1 MTINRRGHLE
11 RTIVALDIGT
21 TKICTL
27 VAEVGPGPDNLM
39 RIVGVGT
46 VPSKGIRKGV
56 VVNVGEVTAAI
67 KESLHKAERTSGYE
81 IASAYVGLA
90 GSHVDAVNSRGVVA
104 ISRGEKG
111 IRPVDVERALEAAR
125 AIDIPHNRE
134 TLHIIPR
141 SFTVDGADGVRDPI
155 GMQAYRLEVEA
166 HIVTGST
173 SSIRNLIKCVQNA
186 GIQIDALVLEPL
198 ASGEAV
204 LTDMEREMG
213 VVVVDIGGG
222 TTDIAIF
229 IEGTIWHAVVLPNG
243 GEQITNDIAIGLRT
257 PFDSA
262 EEVKLKYGHALP
274 DSVMPEELVEVTM
287 FGEDGMQAFPRQF
300 LAEIIEART
309 EEILEMVLK
318 EIKRSGYDGLLPAGI
333 VLSGG
338 TSELP
343 GIRELARDILGLPA
357 RTGMPQNLRGLVDT
371 LQSPAF
377 ATSVGLLEW
386 GFKHDIPIGTRQS
399 SEVGMKMPAWLK
411 AFLPR

>member
-1 MTINRRGHLE
+1 ME

-21 TKICTL
+21 TKVCAL
-27 VAEVGPGPDNLM
+27 VAEVGPPPDNLM

-46 VPSKGIRKGV
+46 VPSKGLRKGV
-56 VVNVGEVTAAI
+56 VVNVGEVSTAITEA
-67 KESLHKAERTSGYE
+67 LHKAERTSGYD

-90 GSHVDAVNSRGVVA
+90 GSHVDSVNSHGVVA

-134 TLHIIPR
+134 ILHIIPR

-186 GIQIDALVLEPL
+186 GLQIDALVLEPL
-198 ASGEAV
+198 ASGETV
-204 LTDMEREMG
+204 LTEIEREMG
-213 VVVVDIGGG
+213 VVLIDIGGG

-229 IEGTIWHAVVLPNG
+229 IEGSIWHAVVLPIG
-243 GEQITNDIAIGLRT
+243 GEQITNDVAIGLRT
-257 PFDSA
+257 PFDAA
-262 EEVKLKYGHALP
+262 EQIKLKYGHALP
-274 DSVMPEELVEVTM
+274 EMVMPEERVEVTT
-287 FGEDGMQAFPRQF
+287 FGGDGVSEVSREF

-309 EEILEMVLK
+309 EEILEIVLK
-318 EIKRSGYDGLLPAGI
+318 EIKRSGYDGLLPAGV
-333 VLSGG
+333 VLTGG

-343 GIRELARDILGLPA
+343 GIRELARDVLGLPA
-357 RTGMPQNLRGLVDT
+357 RTGTPQNLRGLVDT

-386 GFKHDIPIGTRQS
+386 GIKHDDQPTARHSAESGLKIPS
-399 SEVGMKMPAWLK
+399 WLK